1 MKYEHVVETNIP
13 LPPRMAGS
21 ERFRS
26 VDFTTV
32 VHGSSVLAVDR
43 MKAQSIRACLI
54 HYKKKNPDKLVGI
67 VCSIRKEEGSD
78 KCRVFFVNPD
88 LL

>member
-1 MKYEHVVETNIP
+1 
-13 LPPRMAGS
+13 
-21 ERFRS
+21 
-26 VDFTTV
+26 
-32 VHGSSVLAVDR
+32 